1 MNELGKPTYQHTIG
15 KKGDPV
21 SATVNVELP
30 DSISDKDLSDIAMV
44 TASIEH
50 NLETLSSLA
59 IKAKEKATVC
69 PVRVGDSVD
78 RNSAVIDID
87 GLYSFPINKELST
100 LVVTEISV
108 SSRTFIARASSGAIY
123 NMSWDAVGTIVS
135 ICQPKDVRVY
145 IPMFGM
151 CNVRVATL
159 DRSSVILTPVNQ
171 ETSKKYYHLVNLTLL
186 DDTDSKKLK
195 NFLGELLE
203 KQQH

>member
-1 MNELGKPTYQHTIG
+1 MNNKYTYENTSTEGVKVSVEVDLQMTTQRKDRHT
-15 KKGDPV
+15 V
-21 SATVNVELP
+21 
-30 DSISDKDLSDIAMV
+30 
-44 TASIEH
+44 ASILAAIEL
-50 NLETLSSLA
+50 NTESLCNAVEKA
-59 IKAKEKATVC
+59 IKSSKC
-69 PVRVGDSVD
+69 PVRVGDYVD

-108 SSRTFIARASSGAIY
+108 SSRTFIARALSGAIY

-195 NFLGELLE
+195 NFLGGLLE
-203 KQQH
+203 EQQH